1 MSEALG
7 RDLDS
12 CSHAH
17 TLVMEK
23 FKERSVDKVIEWL
36 RGEDFSDTIVE
47 SFRSMLLHA
56 AVNCSWCI
64 SLIIIGNE
72 IDGCAFS
79 SLTESM
85 MKDLVPSVGPRSKL
99 LAKHRFLQESDKKV

>member
-1 MSEALG
+1 M
-7 RDLDS
+7 
-12 CSHAH
+12 
-17 TLVMEK
+17 
-23 FKERSVDKVIEWL
+23 
-36 RGEDFSDTIVE
+36 
-47 SFRSMLLHA
+47 HA

-64 SLIIIGNE
+64 LLIIIGNE